1 MLGSLAATLAVMSLV
16 CECSHWAATG
26 RVVDSRCVHVG
37 VRPASDSLDDF
48 AITVQVT
55 TDYPARC
62 ERR

>member
-1 MLGSLAATLAVMSLV
+1 MLGSLAAALAIMSLV
-16 CECSHWAATG
+16 CECRWAATG
-26 RVVDSRCVHVG
+26 RVVDSRCVHAG

-48 AITVQVT
+48 AVTVQVT